1 MYDDINNNY
10 FTGLSALYWAAK
22 NGQTESLK
30 TLLRQPDINVNI
42 GEIEGKY
49 LFYR

>member
-10 FTGLSALYWAAK
+10 YTGTSALHVAAV
-22 NGQTESLK
+22 NGQTEMMK
-30 TLLRQPDINVNI
+30 TLLKQPGIEINMKDII
-42 GEIEGKY
+42 GKY